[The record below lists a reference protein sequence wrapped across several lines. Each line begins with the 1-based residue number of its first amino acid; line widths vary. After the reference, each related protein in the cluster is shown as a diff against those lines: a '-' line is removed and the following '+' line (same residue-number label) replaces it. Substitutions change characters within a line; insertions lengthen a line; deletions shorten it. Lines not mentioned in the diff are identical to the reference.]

1 MNFSWRFWRKTAPG
15 PIGKRG
21 EKLAAKHLK
30 RAGYRILERN
40 VTLGRFEIDIIAREG
55 DTIAFV
61 EVKTRRSNAFL
72 EPEVNVTPTKQQHI
86 RRAAAIYID
95 RQNDPTMYYRFDIV
109 SIVLPDEGKP
119 RVTIFRDAFGAN

>member
-1 MNFSWRFWRKTAPG
+1 MAAWRFWRTRAPA
-15 PIGKRG
+15 PLGKRG
-21 EKLAAKHLK
+21 EDLAVKHLK

-40 VTLGRFEIDIIAREG
+40 AKLGRFEIDVIAREG

-86 RRAAAIYID
+86 RRAAAMYIS
-95 RQNDPTMYYRFDIV
+95 RQNDPTLYYRYDIV
-109 SIVLPDEGKP
+109 SVVMPDEGAP
-119 RVTIFRDAFGAN
+119 HVTIIRDAFRP